1 MADLAARH
9 RRLAQA
15 SEAAVLRVLRS
26 GRWVGGPE
34 VQACESEAAGL
45 FGRGIGVGV
54 NSGTDALILALQA
67 LGVGPGDEVLV
78 PALSFF
84 ATAGAVA
91 RIAARPVVV
100 DVLEDAPLMD
110 PDAAQAAMG
119 PRTRAA
125 IPVHLFGMACPHPGL
140 DVPLVEDSAQ
150 AVGLDPAPRLGQFS
164 AVSFYPTKTIG
175 AAGDAGLLAC
185 DDPQLAERARTL
197 ANHGAVAGQP
207 HLHRRAAGQV
217 GGNSRLDPLQAAL
230 IRVQLADLPRRV
242 ARRRGLRPGPAPGR
256 AARAAGSGR
265 SHPPLPAAQRAP
277 GRAGRL
283 ARRKGHRHRHLLP
296 APPLGPARCAAAAT
310 HTPRRGL
317 VPLLPFPALS
327 RRARRSSAGTSAGRP
342 EVLLTMSAWIVLQ
355 IFALLLGLCLGS
367 FLNVCIARMPE
378 DRSVVSPPS
387 HCPSCGAQIRWYDN
401 IPVLSWALL
410 RARCRTCATSI
421 SATYPLVEACT
432 GLLILLTWR
441 QVFSGP
447 GDLDL
452 AHVACFIY
460 YAAFVCMLVGLTF
473 IDLRH
478 YIIPD
483 EFSIYA
489 VPLGVLGAWGL
500 GLLQAELAP
509 SWQQSLIGALAGA
522 GFLLAIAGVY
532 WLVRREEG
540 MGFGDVKLLAMIGS
554 FLGAFPA
561 LFLVVL
567 LASVLGSAVG
577 ITHTITQGRG
587 LRTAIPFGPFL
598 ALGALVAFFFGD
610 VLTRSLL
617 LGLPLLLG

>member
-242 ARRRGLRPGPAPGR
+242 ARRRAV
-256 AARAAGSGR
+256 AAAYDQAL
-265 SHPPLPAAQRAP
+265 PPAAQRVP
-277 GRAGRL
+277 RAAGDPIHHYLLRSERRDEL
-283 ARRKGHRHRHLLP
+283 AGWLDERGIDTAIYYPRPLSAQP
-296 APPLGPARCAAAAT
+296 AVQPQPPTPRAAAWC
-310 HTPRRGL
+310 RCCL
-317 VPLLPFPALS
+317 SLPCHDELDEAQLERVQDAL
-327 RRARRSSAGTSAGRP
+327 RS
-342 EVLLTMSAWIVLQ
+342 
-355 IFALLLGLCLGS
+355 F
-367 FLNVCIARMPE
+367 
-378 DRSVVSPPS
+378 SP
-387 HCPSCGAQIRWYDN
+387 
-401 IPVLSWALL
+401 
-410 RARCRTCATSI
+410 
-421 SATYPLVEACT
+421 
-432 GLLILLTWR
+432 
-441 QVFSGP
+441 
-447 GDLDL
+447 
-452 AHVACFIY
+452 
-460 YAAFVCMLVGLTF
+460 
-473 IDLRH
+473 
-478 YIIPD
+478 
-483 EFSIYA
+483 
-489 VPLGVLGAWGL
+489 
-500 GLLQAELAP
+500 
-509 SWQQSLIGALAGA
+509 
-522 GFLLAIAGVY
+522 
-532 WLVRREEG
+532 
-540 MGFGDVKLLAMIGS
+540 
-554 FLGAFPA
+554 
-561 LFLVVL
+561 
-567 LASVLGSAVG
+567 
-577 ITHTITQGRG
+577 
-587 LRTAIPFGPFL
+587 
-598 ALGALVAFFFGD
+598 
-610 VLTRSLL
+610 
-617 LGLPLLLG
+617 